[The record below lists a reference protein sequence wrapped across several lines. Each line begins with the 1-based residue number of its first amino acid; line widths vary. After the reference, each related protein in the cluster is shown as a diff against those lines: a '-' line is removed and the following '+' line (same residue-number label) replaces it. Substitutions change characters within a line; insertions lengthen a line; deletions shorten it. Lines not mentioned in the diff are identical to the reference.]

1 MLFAR
6 RATSTTATTF
16 SRRLLSTA
24 APKKDTLRALA
35 ARKSLKGEVVLVR
48 ADLNLP
54 LTKKDP
60 VEITDA
66 TRLIEALP
74 TLRLLIDGQRSSAAA
89 TWAVRR
95 RPRTRRRRRV

>member
-1 MLFAR
+1 MLLAR
-6 RATSTTATTF
+6 RATSTTTSTF

-66 TRLIEALP
+66 TRLIEATKVCARLNAWDTP
-74 TLRLLIDGQRSSAAA
+74 RRHTTVCSRVLRTA
-89 TWAVRR
+89 
-95 RPRTRRRRRV
+95 

>member
-1 MLFAR
+1 MLLAR

-24 APKKDTLRALA
+24 PPKKDTLRALA

-74 TLRLLIDGQRSSAAA
+74 TLRLLIDAGAKV
-89 TWAVRR
+89 VRQIH
-95 RPRTRRRRRV
+95 PVHGLVD

>member
-1 MLFAR
+1 M
-6 RATSTTATTF
+6 
-16 SRRLLSTA
+16 
-24 APKKDTLRALA
+24 
-35 ARKSLKGEVVLVR
+35 R

-74 TLRLLIDGQRSSAAA
+74 TLRLLIDAGAKVVCCSHLGRPKKAKDEAEKARMKLAPIAERMSKELGF
-89 TWAVRR
+89 TVPAVEDCVG
-95 RPRTRRRRRV
+95 PAV